1 MADRVKYFL
10 LGLLFLVVAGVIA
23 YDRWNT
29 TPTELATTG
38 DDRDWEVVVGTQT
51 PSDPARE
58 LAVPGTPETDGKKKT
73 ETKRAPE
80 TKIVR
85 QPMRLEPPPPESARE
100 SAREPARETAR
111 EPARE
116 TASKPL
122 VQVKP
127 PAPKVHIIRAGETL
141 ESIALR
147 YYKTRKGVQWIV
159 DANKL
164 KDPNRVYENQKLV
177 IPARKVTTKRT
188 PTTGT
193 KRTAGKTKLPA
204 DGRYTVK
211 PGDGDLYAICRRFY
225 GSKGEGARVARIMEL
240 NNLWSAEVKPGSV
253 LILPKK

>member
-29 TPTELATTG
+29 TPNELATTG
-38 DDRDWEVVVGTQT
+38 DDHRWEVVVGTQT
-51 PSDPARE
+51 PPAERAAE
-58 LAVPGTPETDGKKKT
+58 LAVPATPEPAKKEQTKT
-73 ETKRAPE
+73 ATQKPAPE
-80 TKIVR
+80 TKPAR
-85 QPMRLEPPPPESARE
+85 QPMRLEPPAPEPPSK
-100 SAREPARETAR
+100 
-111 EPARE
+111 
-116 TASKPL
+116 SKP
-122 VQVKP
+122 VVTVRP
-127 PAPKVHIIRAGETL
+127 PAAAPKVHIIRAGETL

-164 KDPNRVYENQKLV
+164 KDPDRVYENQKLV

-188 PTTGT
+188 PTTTT
-193 KRTAGKTKLPA
+193 KKTAGKKQLPA

>member
-29 TPTELATTG
+29 TPTELAATG

-51 PSDPARE
+51 PAERAKE
-58 LAVPGTPETDGKKKT
+58 LAVPATPETEEKKKT
-73 ETKRAPE
+73 ATQRAPE
-80 TKIVR
+80 TKTVR
-85 QPMRLEPPPPESARE
+85 QPMRLEPPPRE
-100 SAREPARETAR
+100 TPREPAREPARET
-111 EPARE
+111 
-116 TASKPL
+116 TSKPV
-122 VQVKP
+122 VQVTP

-164 KDPNRVYENQKLV
+164 KDANRVYENQKLV

-188 PTTGT
+188 PTTTT
-193 KRTAGKTKLPA
+193 KKTAGKEKLPA

-240 NNLWSAEVKPGSV
+240 NNLWSAEVKAGSV
-253 LILPKK
+253 LILPTK